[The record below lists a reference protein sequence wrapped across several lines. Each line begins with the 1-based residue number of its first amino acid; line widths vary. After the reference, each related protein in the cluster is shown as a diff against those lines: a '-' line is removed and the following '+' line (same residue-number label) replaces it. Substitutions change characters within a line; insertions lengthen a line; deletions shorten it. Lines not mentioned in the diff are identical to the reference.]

1 MTPENL
7 FKDLQSIKNS
17 NDNNLQEFL
26 TTALKCGFVEKFNDG
41 NERPCN
47 KDDFSEAKKYHE
59 NHIIKKQIGRK
70 LVKDILE
77 ISRPKLL
84 KETWKYYPAT
94 VVMYRWLLQNIE
106 QPDLSYHLPFI
117 LPTALLLV
125 DDFVNENRI
134 IGIHCL
140 NHIIN
145 NLTLAEL
152 QLHGHG
158 DVIYNALKP
167 LVNIRDNEMINE
179 VIPCVVA
186 ITSKMEFNLG
196 NKNLTKWSRF
206 DEVFELLLETM
217 ELETQ
222 IDLRDSYI
230 RNLVLLLN
238 TSDLRIIRWSKRLFR
253 IFTEYVKTVQMNNSD
268 LTINY
273 CLKCMERYISVT
285 KSAHAVYGKKL
296 SFILLNILHCI
307 PDSKSDMQ
315 RENLEK
321 TIQLINNLNCLTKS
335 DIEELRIEL
344 ENNELN
350 NTYLYNFILKKL

>member
-26 TTALKCGFVEKFNDG
+26 ITALKCGFVEKFNDG

-59 NHIIKKQIGRK
+59 NHI
-70 LVKDILE
+70 
-77 ISRPKLL
+77 
-84 KETWKYYPAT
+84 
-94 VVMYRWLLQNIE
+94 
-106 QPDLSYHLPFI
+106 
-117 LPTALLLV
+117 
-125 DDFVNENRI
+125 
-134 IGIHCL
+134 
-140 NHIIN
+140 
-145 NLTLAEL
+145 TLAEL

-167 LVNIRDNEMINE
+167 LVSIRDNEMINE
-179 VIPCVVA
+179 VIPCVIA

-230 RNLVLLLN
+230 RNLVLILN

-285 KSAHAVYGKKL
+285 KSAHAIYGKKL

-315 RENLEK
+315 KENLEK
-321 TIQLINNLNCLTKS
+321 TIQLIDNLNCLTKS